1 MARMIILFV
10 LGILMVIW
18 LFGFGVYAY
27 HVFSFGMPG
36 DATKKSFY
44 ILLSLS
50 LLSIL
55 AVTYVLS
62 GVNWGALG

>member
-1 MARMIILFV
+1 
-10 LGILMVIW
+10 MVIW